1 VLFLI
6 LLAALDAHSQ
16 RWNAPVAPFRIAG
29 NVYYVGAAEVSSF
42 LIATP
47 KGLIVLDGGFEETA
61 PMIEANIRK
70 LGFDPQQLR
79 ILIASHPHYDHAG
92 GLKQLRDDTGA
103 RFYATA
109 GDAPL
114 FARGGLGD

>member
-6 LLAALDAHSQ
+6 LLAALDAQSQ

-47 KGLIVLDGGFEETA
+47 RGLIVLDGGFEETA
-61 PMIEANIRK
+61 PMIEAKTRD
-70 LGFDPQQLR
+70 GGR
-79 ILIASHPHYDHAG
+79 TYDVVFVGSLSVPPEYRAEAEN
-92 GLKQLRDDTGA
+92 R
-103 RFYATA
+103 
-109 GDAPL
+109 
-114 FARGGLGD
+114 